1 MSQGKAHVVCS
12 VQELPPGGRR
22 ISPLGPF
29 GIGLF
34 NVGGRYYA
42 LANYCPHRGGP
53 LCRGTVTGTTEVD
66 EADQVRWVHDGEVI
80 RCPWHGWE
88 FSIATGLSLTKPV
101 KKVHT
106 YPVRVEDDNLVIFLD
121 KVLR

>member
-12 VQELPPGGRR
+12 VQELPPGSRR
-22 ISPLGPF
+22 ISPLGQF

-53 LCRGTVTGTTEVD
+53 LCRGVVTGTTEVD
-66 EADQVRWVHDGEVI
+66 DADQVRWVQDGEVI

-88 FSIATGLSLTKPV
+88 FSIPSGLSLTKPV
-101 KKVHT
+101 KRVHT